1 MENTSSRAIE
11 SYVPSGGEIPAH
23 VVRPSRKRFAIA
35 FGVAAVSDVLSFWT
49 EFAPPV
55 QWTLDLVTASL
66 LFLIL
71 GRRWEILPG
80 LIAEAIPGL
89 AAFPVWILVV
99 LSIAFYKK

>member
-1 MENTSSRAIE
+1 MENTPSRLIE
-11 SYVPSGGEIPAH
+11 LRVPASGGVGDVAY
-23 VVRPSRKRFAIA
+23 PSRKRFATA
-35 FGVAAVSDVLSFWT
+35 FAVAAVSDVLSFWT

-80 LIAEAIPGL
+80 LVAEAIPGL
-89 AAFPVWILVV
+89 AAFPVWVLVV
-99 LSIAFYKK
+99 LSIFVHKK